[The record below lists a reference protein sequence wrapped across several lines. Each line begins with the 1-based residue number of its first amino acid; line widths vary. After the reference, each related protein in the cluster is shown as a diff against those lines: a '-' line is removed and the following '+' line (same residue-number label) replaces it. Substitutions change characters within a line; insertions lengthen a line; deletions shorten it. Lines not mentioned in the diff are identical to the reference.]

1 LARQRKSA
9 VSDNDPARDE
19 PYKVWFG
26 YRARPIPNLVPSG
39 IHVSPVNSGW
49 NDFGFEIHCRFE
61 IVGLKGL
68 EYFGDLKL
76 GFLDE
81 GQDLPTVLK
90 KKLDLDNTRQ
100 IAAEELPEFFS
111 ILPEMKDYRSIVRAL
126 GTVEA
131 RKVLEA
137 VHDLVAIR
145 HYRVAQNWVEEAR
158 KSEIFALA
166 FMRANETFYAFHNAG
181 PILDGL
187 QEERLAGI
195 SEYIELEFKLDAFRN
210 KHNLK
215 LQFDLDGIVP
225 GRICV
230 LIGKNGL
237 GKSQALSKLVQQMVI
252 GSEGVDRSSSEF
264 VRLVDRQGKRPLV
277 NRLLAIG
284 TPGETANTFPAEP
297 IVPGRVL
304 YRRLLLTRGSR
315 RTYAKG
321 FGDLA
326 KQLARSTESI
336 ANRSRWSIFLDAVRS
351 NLPQEQIAVPVRKD
365 ADISLNLPIIR
376 AGNSMYI
383 ALRSLSLAGE
393 QASLELWGI
402 LEERGD
408 PVRILEDKVVPLS
421 SGQLAFLQFAAQAC
435 LFIENGTL
443 VLVDE
448 PETHL
453 HPNLIADFVELLDR
467 LLQLTGSIAILA
479 THSAYFVRE
488 VRRSQVLVFR
498 DIESQIAIDKPRLKT
513 FGADVGSISFFV
525 FEDDVVNRLVKKV
538 KVALANDDN
547 PAARIEELQG
557 ELSSEVLMSLKRE
570 FQLE

>member
-1 LARQRKSA
+1 MSDKNTARE
-9 VSDNDPARDE
+9 E

-26 YRARPIPNLVPSG
+26 YRKRPIPNIVPSG

-61 IVGLKGL
+61 IIGLTGL

-81 GQDLPTVLK
+81 NQDLPKVLK
-90 KKLDLDNTRQ
+90 KRDLDNSGQ
-100 IAAEELPEFFS
+100 IAADDLPAFFS

-126 GTVEA
+126 GIAEA
-131 RKVLEA
+131 RKILEA

-145 HYRVAQNWVEEAR
+145 HYSVAQDWAEEAQ
-158 KSEIFALA
+158 KSEVFALA
-166 FMRANETFYAFHNAG
+166 FMRMSETFYAFHNAG

-187 QEERLAGI
+187 QEERLAGV
-195 SEYIELEFKLDAFRN
+195 SEYIELEFKLDAFSN

-215 LQFDLDGIVP
+215 LQFDSDGIVP

-237 GKSQALSKLVQQMVI
+237 GKSQALSKLVQQMVADN
-252 GSEGVDRSSSEF
+252 EGVDRDSSRF
-264 VRLVDRQGKRPLV
+264 IRLVDKQGKRPLV
-277 NRLLAIG
+277 NRLLAVG

-297 IVPGRVL
+297 TTPGRVL

-315 RTYAKG
+315 RTYARG
-321 FGDLA
+321 FGDLV
-326 KQLARSTESI
+326 KQLVRSTESI
-336 ANRSRWSIFLDAVRS
+336 ATRSRWSLFLDAVGS
-351 NLPQEQIAVPVRKD
+351 NLPEEQIAVPVRKD
-365 ADISLNLPIIR
+365 ADALLNLPTIR
-376 AGNSMYI
+376 AGNSKYI

-393 QASLELWGI
+393 QVSLELWGI

-408 PVRILEDKVVPLS
+408 PVRILGDKAVPLS

-467 LLQLTGSIAILA
+467 LLQLTGSIAVLA

-488 VRRSQVLVFR
+488 VKRSQVLVFR
-498 DIESQIAIDKPRLKT
+498 DLESQIAIDTPRLKT
-513 FGADVGSISFFV
+513 FGADVGSISFFI

-538 KVALANDDN
+538 KTALASDDN
-547 PAARIEELQG
+547 PAERLEELQG
-557 ELSSEVLMSLKRE
+557 ELSSEVLMSLRRE
-570 FQLE
+570 FQIEQS